1 MTSTR
6 KSGVFMK
13 GSVLQFPVAVNA
25 PFPDPPPNTPVPGGA
40 RPAVVR
46 LERNRPM
53 VLRQLEETE
62 DARIVARRHGVK
74 VADVVRLAAKQLK
87 AFRKAA

>member
-1 MTSTR
+1 MASTR

-13 GSVLQFPVAVNA
+13 GSVLEFPSAVNT
-25 PFPDPPPNTPVPGGA
+25 PSPDPDPTTPLPGGV

-46 LERNRPM
+46 LERNLPM